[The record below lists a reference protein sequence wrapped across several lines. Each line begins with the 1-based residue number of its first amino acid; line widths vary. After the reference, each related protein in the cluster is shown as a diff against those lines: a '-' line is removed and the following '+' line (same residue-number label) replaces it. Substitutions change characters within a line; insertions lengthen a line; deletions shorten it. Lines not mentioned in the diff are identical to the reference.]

1 MPKRLKKYQMKLFNP
16 RRPKIRLFN
25 EFKIK
30 TAKKKFPIGP
40 YKHETTSP

>member
-1 MPKRLKKYQMKLFNP
+1 MKFFNP

-25 EFKIK
+25 KFK
-30 TAKKKFPIGP
+30 AKIAQKNERKYPIGT

>member
-1 MPKRLKKYQMKLFNP
+1 MNFFNP

-25 EFKIK
+25 KFETKI
-30 TAKKKFPIGP
+30 APKKKKQFPIGP